1 MKQLIIGDIHGCY
14 AELLELLDRASLSD
28 QDEIIAVGDI
38 VDRGPDSPRV
48 LAFFRQHPRARSIQG
63 NHERK
68 HVRSW
73 RGEVMPALSQCIT
86 RQQVGE
92 AAYLDAVAFMD
103 VLPRF
108 LELPEAILVHG
119 FWEPGLSVAEQ
130 REVVIV
136 GTMTGELYLRERY
149 VRPWYELYNGE
160 KPLIVGHLDYLG
172 TGQPLIYQDRVF
184 GLDTGCCCGSSLTGL
199 ILPEWKFV
207 SVRSQTNHWQ
217 QVKAEFKSI
226 PRERAPEP
234 PVIWDETDMAVLN
247 LICVHFLREHEQ
259 MLTQLRARAAFDT
272 LSEHEQARMYAEQI
286 GSTPL
291 ARFLHLARRGE
302 LAPERLRR
310 IFRKPDQARGFAVH
324 HGLLSADEPSK
335 SDSEQ

>member
-14 AELLELLDRASLSD
+14 AELLELLDRAGLSD
-28 QDEIIAVGDI
+28 QDEIIAIGDI

-48 LAFFRQHPRARSIQG
+48 LAFFREHPRARSIQG

-73 RGEVMPALSQCIT
+73 RGEVMPALSQRIT

-92 AAYLDAVAFMD
+92 EAYPDAAAFMD
-103 VLPRF
+103 ALPRF
-108 LELPEAILVHG
+108 LELPEAILAHG

-136 GTMTGELYLRERY
+136 GTMTGERYLRERY

-172 TGQPLIYQDRVF
+172 TGQPLIYRDRVF
-184 GLDTGCCCGSSLTGL
+184 GLDTGCCCGGSLTGL

-207 SVRSQTNHWQ
+207 SVRSRTNHWQ
-217 QVKAEFKSI
+217 QVKAEFKSV
-226 PRERAPEP
+226 PRERVPEP
-234 PVIWDETDMAVLN
+234 PAVWEETSAAVLN
-247 LICVHFLREHEQ
+247 LICTHFLREHEQ
-259 MLTQLRARAAFDT
+259 VLALLRARTAFDT

-286 GSTPL
+286 GSMPL

-302 LAPERLRR
+302 LTPERLRR
-310 IFRKPDQARGFAVH
+310 IFKKLDQARGFAIH
-324 HGLLSADEPSK
+324 HGLLSADGPSK

>member
-14 AELLELLDRASLSD
+14 TELLDLLDRAGLSD
-28 QDEIIAVGDI
+28 QDEIIAIGDI

-48 LAFFRQHPRARSIQG
+48 LAFFREHPRARSAQG

-92 AAYLDAVAFMD
+92 EAYPETVAFMD
-103 VLPRF
+103 ALPRL

-119 FWEPGLSVAEQ
+119 FWEPGLAGAEQ

-160 KPLIVGHLDYLG
+160 KPLIVGHLDYSG
-172 TGQPLIYQDRVF
+172 TGQPFIYRDRVF
-184 GLDTGCCCGSSLTGL
+184 GLDTGCCCGGSLTGL
-199 ILPEWKFV
+199 LLPEWKFV

-226 PRERAPEP
+226 QRERVPEP
-234 PVIWDETDMAVLN
+234 PVVWDETSGAVLN
-247 LICVHFLREHEQ
+247 LISAHFLREHEQ
-259 MLTQLRARAAFDT
+259 VLAQLRARAAFDT

-286 GSTPL
+286 GSMPL
-291 ARFLHLARRGE
+291 ARFLHLTRRGE
-302 LAPERLRR
+302 LTPERLCR
-310 IFRKPDQARGFAVH
+310 IFKKPDQALGFAIH